1 MNFLSI
7 DIGSTGCKCQLFN
20 EGGDILEY
28 VFKEYDLKKIDKDIY
43 VDIDAIKDN
52 LKALIREV
60 SLKQDINSIA
70 ISSFG
75 ESFVLLDKDD
85 NVLFLPMIYTDP
97 RGEREAEELKMLFGE
112 EKIFSVTGTVPQSL
126 FSISKLLWIKNNEPE
141 IFKKAE
147 KVMLICDYLGYVLTG
162 EAVIDFSLAAR
173 TGIFDV
179 ENKCFAGE
187 LLKELDISPQMFS
200 EPRLAGS
207 IVGELTDEIKNELD
221 IKGKCTL
228 VLGSHDQICTAVG
241 AGVLAVGDAVDGL
254 GTVECITTLF
264 NSKPDNIE
272 MGRMGYPCVPFA
284 LDGIYCTYILNYSC
298 GSIVN
303 WVRKSIMHNY
313 SGEEKDFFAYIEK
326 DMTDGPTGVLALP
339 YFGGAS
345 TPYQNINAKGAFIG
359 LCTQTTDTEL
369 YKSVLEGTAMEMRF
383 NAETVL
389 PFNISISNAVATG
402 GGANSR
408 KWVQLKADI
417 QNIPIKVLRS
427 GEGGLCGCAMLQAV
441 AMGVC
446 KDLFEARDIF
456 VRYNEEFKP
465 QDPQRYDGQYEK
477 YKKIYHAVKE
487 LFG

>member
-20 EGGDILEY
+20 EKGDILEY
-28 VFKEYDLKKIDKDIY
+28 VFKEYELKKISKDIY

-52 LKALIREV
+52 LKALISEV
-60 SLKQDINSIA
+60 SQKQNIDSIA

-75 ESFVLLDKDD
+75 ESFVLLDGDD

-97 RGEREAEELKMLFGE
+97 RGEKEAEDMIRLFGE
-112 EKIFSVTGTVPQSL
+112 EKIFAVTGTVPQSL
-126 FSISKLLWIKNNEPE
+126 FSISKLLWIKNNKPE
-141 IFKKAE
+141 IFNKAE

-162 EAVIDFSLAAR
+162 KAVIDYSLAAR

-179 ENKCFAGE
+179 ENKCFAKE
-187 LLKELDISPQMFS
+187 MLEKLKISPQMFS

-207 IVGELTDEIKNELD
+207 IVGELTEKIKNELN
-221 IKGKCTL
+221 IRGNCTL

-241 AGVLAVGDAVDGL
+241 AGVLSAGDAVDGL

-264 NSKPDNIE
+264 DSKPDNIK

-284 LDGIYCTYILNYSC
+284 LDNIYCTYILNYSC

-303 WVRKSIMHNY
+303 WVRKSIMH
-313 SGEEKDFFAYIEK
+313 SFCGEEKDFFTYIEK
-326 DMTDGPTGVLALP
+326 DMTDEPTGVLALP
-339 YFGGAS
+339 YFGGAG

-359 LCTQTTDTEL
+359 LTTQTTDTEL
-369 YKSVLEGTAMEMRF
+369 YKAVLEGTAMEMRF

-402 GGANSR
+402 GGANSK

-456 VRYNEEFKP
+456 VQYNEEFKP
-465 QDPQRYDGQYEK
+465 KNPQRYNEHYEK
-477 YKKIYHAVKE
+477 YKKIYPTVKG
-487 LFG
+487 LF